1 MIKTHC
7 LLELADQRINRGYS
21 TQRKRGGD
29 IKVCDALAGLRH
41 RVKYCLLGSN
51 LSTMGLMYPRTAM
64 NVPTTE
70 IINLFEIF

>member
-29 IKVCDALAGLRH
+29 IKVCDALAGLQ
-41 RVKYCLLGSN
+41 SQSQI
-51 LSTMGLMYPRTAM
+51 LSTRM
-64 NVPTTE
+64 
-70 IINLFEIF
+70 